1 MVREEREPGTPPC
14 REPHYPC
21 RVGIYGWRK
30 RCLYFLV
37 LLLMIILVVNL
48 ALTIWILKVMHF
60 TIDGMGHLRITDSGL
75 RLEGESE
82 FLHPLYAKEI
92 RSRLDSAL
100 LVQSAR
106 NVTVN
111 ARDEEG
117 RVAGQLVVGPQAVEA
132 RGRRFEV
139 NSNNDRLLFSADENE
154 VVVGADR
161 LRVLGAEGAIFEH
174 SVQTPQ
180 IRAEPFKHLRL
191 ESPTRSLLMDAPRGI
206 AIEADAGD
214 VSVSSRLGLLL
225 EAREGAITLDA
236 ENIRLPSLPQG
247 TPGLPGPTQGL
258 MEVCVCPSGRL
269 YLAEAGLGCLA
280 VSSACE

>member
-60 TIDGMGHLRITDSGL
+60 TID
-75 RLEGESE
+75 
-82 FLHPLYAKEI
+82 
-92 RSRLDSAL
+92 SAL

-117 RVAGQLVVGPQAVEA
+117 RVAGQLVVGSQAVEA
-132 RGRRFEV
+132 RGKRFEV
-139 NSNNDRLLFSADENE
+139 NSNNDRLLFSADESE

-214 VSVSSRLGLLL
+214 VSVSCRLGLLL

-236 ENIRLPSLPQG
+236 ENVRMPSLPRG
-247 TPGLPGPTQGL
+247 ARDKPGPTQGL

-269 YLAEAGLGCLA
+269 YLAEAGQGCLA
-280 VSSACE
+280 FSSACE